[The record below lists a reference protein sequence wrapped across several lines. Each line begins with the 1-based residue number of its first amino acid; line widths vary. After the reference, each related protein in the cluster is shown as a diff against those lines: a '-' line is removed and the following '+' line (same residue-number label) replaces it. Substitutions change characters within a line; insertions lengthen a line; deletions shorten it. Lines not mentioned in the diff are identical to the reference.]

1 METRP
6 FRGSAAV
13 AARAVT
19 PKELRGPRYRR
30 LYPDV
35 YVAAS
40 VEVDLRVR
48 SLAAYELVRGVGVLG
63 GWSAAELLGAAC
75 AHRDAP
81 AEVVVLSRCR
91 VHPGLAVRY
100 DALSPDEIARV
111 DGIPVTSPAR
121 TAFDLARRPPL
132 VEAIVAMDA
141 LARVC
146 RVTPADV
153 LRFADILPGARGVRQ
168 LPDVVRLADLRAE
181 SPMETRLRLAIVD
194 AGLAPPVVQH
204 PVGPYVLDL
213 AYPGIRLGI
222 EYNGSD
228 HLTQERA
235 HRDLM
240 REAYLSRAGWEMLRF
255 GAADVLRHPRRVA
268 AAVRERLIV
277 AARGR
282 GLMLHE
288 LDPR

>member
-1 METRP
+1 
-6 FRGSAAV
+6 
-13 AARAVT
+13 
-19 PKELRGPRYRR
+19 
-30 LYPDV
+30 
-35 YVAAS
+35 
-40 VEVDLRVR
+40 
-48 SLAAYELVRGVGVLG
+48 VLG
-63 GWSAAELLGAAC
+63 GWSAAELLGAGC
-75 AHRDAP
+75 ARRDAP
-81 AEVVVLSRCR
+81 AEVVVLSRQR
-91 VHPGLAVRY
+91 ALPDLLVRH
-100 DALSPDEIARV
+100 DNLSPDEIVRV
-111 DGIPVTSPAR
+111 DGIPVTSPVR
-121 TAFDLARRPPL
+121 TAFDLERRPPL
-132 VEAIVAMDA
+132 VDAVVAIDA

-146 RVTPADV
+146 RIAPADV
-153 LRFADILPGARGVRQ
+153 LRLADVLPGTRGVRQ
-168 LPDVVRLADLRAE
+168 LPDVVRLADPRAE
-181 SPMETRLRLAIVD
+181 SPMETRLRLAIVEV
-194 AGLAPPVVQH
+194 GLVPPVVQH

-235 HRDLM
+235 HRDLV

-268 AAVRERLIV
+268 AAVRERLLV